1 VKNVLR
7 CAAATLAAV
16 TAASVLGAVPASAAD
31 PVTIQVLDINDF
43 HGRLDANT
51 VKFAGTVE
59 QLRAQG
65 GEDNTLF
72 ISSGDDIGA
81 SLFPSQVQQDGPT
94 LDVLNALD
102 LDTSTVGNHE
112 FDRGA
117 ADLLGRVADRSDFP
131 HLAANVIDTSTGRPV
146 LPPSATFEVG
156 GLDVAVVGAVTQ
168 ETPALVSPD
177 GITGLRF
184 TDPVEAVNT
193 EVERLERLTDA
204 PDVIV
209 ASYHEG
215 AQNGTTAGGTLE
227 SELAKGGAFADIVTK
242 TDPDVDAIFNGHTH
256 QTYAWEAPI
265 PGRSGTRPV
274 LQTGSYGENVGR
286 VQLTVDPATG
296 AVTGHT
302 QANVARVTTANETL
316 VATYPRVAEVA
327 RITDAALANAT
338 EVGRRPVGEVTEDI
352 TTAGYADGGAKRD
365 DRANESTLG
374 NLVAEMY
381 RSEVSRTAVGRDVDL
396 GIVNPGGLRDDLEF
410 AGTGGTNTDGVV
422 TFGEAVSVLP
432 FANSLF
438 VVTLDGRQLK
448 TVFEQQWQR
457 TAAGAVPSRA
467 YLQLGT
473 SDNVRYTFDA
483 TRPEGDRI
491 TSLWVDGEKVSP
503 EKTYDVAV
511 PSFLASGGDNF
522 RAFAAG
528 ARRDTGLA
536 DLDAWTTYL
545 SKNQPVSP
553 SFARHAVEVR
563 GLQQSYRAGG
573 AFEVT
578 LPRLDLTSSGSPA
591 NRSVS
596 ARLLD
601 GDRVV
606 ANLGAR
612 AVTNGAATI
621 AGRLPSKVA
630 GDLVLEVRAS
640 RSGTLVTVPISI
652 KGATIEATASTVAFG
667 DDATVSVAVT
677 APGAAPS
684 GTVEVR
690 DGETT
695 LGTGTLDAEGRADV
709 SIDTE
714 RIGAGTREL
723 TVVYSGDTD
732 LPEATGTVAVT
743 VEKAATSATV
753 DVEENPRRGAPV
765 DLTVDITSATGTQ
778 PTGQVRAE
786 LDGTVLGTATL
797 SGGKA
802 TIEADTSSLPIG
814 TTTVEIVYVGDD
826 DHATSTTTAAVDL
839 AKGVVSLA
847 VTPPTAT
854 PYGTSTVIELS
865 SDDDARG
872 LVFASTSDGTVVGVG
887 TITDGSG
894 RVSLDRTALRPGE
907 HTLEVYFNGSADFEP
922 VTVPVTVTVTKATSA
937 TSASVRPTSV
947 VRNRGK
953 ATVAVTVRT
962 AGFTADGGAIVVRVG
977 SKVVG
982 RGELRDGKASV
993 TLRPFT
999 NTGRRTLTV
1008 SYSGND
1014 LAKPSTGR
1022 ATLTVRSR

>member
-1 VKNVLR
+1 
-7 CAAATLAAV
+7 
-16 TAASVLGAVPASAAD
+16 
-31 PVTIQVLDINDF
+31 
-43 HGRLDANT
+43 
-51 VKFAGTVE
+51 
-59 QLRAQG
+59 
-65 GEDNTLF
+65 
-72 ISSGDDIGA
+72 
-81 SLFPSQVQQDGPT
+81 
-94 LDVLNALD
+94 VLNALD

-457 TAAGAVPSRA
+457 TAAGAPDPATGGPGCCCCWAARPPS
-467 YLQLGT
+467 
-473 SDNVRYTFDA
+473 V
-483 TRPEGDRI
+483 
-491 TSLWVDGEKVSP
+491 
-503 EKTYDVAV
+503 
-511 PSFLASGGDNF
+511 
-522 RAFAAG
+522 
-528 ARRDTGLA
+528 
-536 DLDAWTTYL
+536 
-545 SKNQPVSP
+545 
-553 SFARHAVEVR
+553 
-563 GLQQSYRAGG
+563 
-573 AFEVT
+573 
-578 LPRLDLTSSGSPA
+578 SGSDSRCW
-591 NRSVS
+591 RSS
-596 ARLLD
+596 
-601 GDRVV
+601 
-606 ANLGAR
+606 
-612 AVTNGAATI
+612 
-621 AGRLPSKVA
+621 
-630 GDLVLEVRAS
+630 S
-640 RSGTLVTVPISI
+640 RSW
-652 KGATIEATASTVAFG
+652 
-667 DDATVSVAVT
+667 
-677 APGAAPS
+677 
-684 GTVEVR
+684 
-690 DGETT
+690 
-695 LGTGTLDAEGRADV
+695 
-709 SIDTE
+709 
-714 RIGAGTREL
+714 
-723 TVVYSGDTD
+723 
-732 LPEATGTVAVT
+732 
-743 VEKAATSATV
+743 
-753 DVEENPRRGAPV
+753 
-765 DLTVDITSATGTQ
+765 
-778 PTGQVRAE
+778 
-786 LDGTVLGTATL
+786 
-797 SGGKA
+797 
-802 TIEADTSSLPIG
+802 
-814 TTTVEIVYVGDD
+814 
-826 DHATSTTTAAVDL
+826 
-839 AKGVVSLA
+839 
-847 VTPPTAT
+847 
-854 PYGTSTVIELS
+854 
-865 SDDDARG
+865 
-872 LVFASTSDGTVVGVG
+872 
-887 TITDGSG
+887 
-894 RVSLDRTALRPGE
+894 
-907 HTLEVYFNGSADFEP
+907 
-922 VTVPVTVTVTKATSA
+922 
-937 TSASVRPTSV
+937 
-947 VRNRGK
+947 
-953 ATVAVTVRT
+953 
-962 AGFTADGGAIVVRVG
+962 
-977 SKVVG
+977 
-982 RGELRDGKASV
+982 
-993 TLRPFT
+993 
-999 NTGRRTLTV
+999 
-1008 SYSGND
+1008 
-1014 LAKPSTGR
+1014 
-1022 ATLTVRSR
+1022 